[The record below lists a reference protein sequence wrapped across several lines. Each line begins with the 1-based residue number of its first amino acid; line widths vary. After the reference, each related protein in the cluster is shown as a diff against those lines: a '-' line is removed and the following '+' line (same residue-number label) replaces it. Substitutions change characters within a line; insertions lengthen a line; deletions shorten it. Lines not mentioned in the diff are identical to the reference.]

1 MYVCEIKALV
11 LKLDIILIHG
21 IPLFSYQCEMN
32 HLQDNFFHSILHH
45 DVSEYKLLQI
55 LDNHQATSINYEP
68 SVSSPPPYIL
78 SQCLYKTVPDWH
90 VEINY
95 LKLQYYYRCI
105 CHILY
110 LIAFRNV
117 GSAVC
122 QTTYWTHLH
131 GVPQLVFR
139 DWHNVGTTSFL

>member
-1 MYVCEIKALV
+1 MWDKSFGVKIRHHF
-11 LKLDIILIHG
+11 DSWNTTFLIPVWNEPSAG
-21 IPLFSYQCEMN
+21 QFLS
-32 HLQDNFFHSILHH
+32 FHSPPWCFRIQAVADIRQSPSNIH
-45 DVSEYKLLQI
+45 KLW
-55 LDNHQATSINYEP
+55 AKCFFP
-68 SVSSPPPYIL
+68 PPPYIL